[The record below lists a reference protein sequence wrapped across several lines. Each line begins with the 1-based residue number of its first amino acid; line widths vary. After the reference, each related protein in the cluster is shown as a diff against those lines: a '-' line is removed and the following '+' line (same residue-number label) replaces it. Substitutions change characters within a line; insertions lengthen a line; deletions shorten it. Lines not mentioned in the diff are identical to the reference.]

1 MENCNVGGG
10 QRQDFRPAASAAF
23 LSALFLSLL
32 CGLFYNVWKYDVE
45 RIVREE
51 GSFHGKISGKFG
63 DKELEWIQNFGG
75 VSKTRVGKG
84 QGRQPLWSSGLSGKG
99 I

>member
-1 MENCNVGGG
+1 MWRIVMWEGDRG
-10 QRQDFRPAASAAF
+10 RIFRPAASAAF

-51 GSFHGKISGKFG
+51 KRRGNICG
-63 DKELEWIQNFGG
+63 EL
-75 VSKTRVGKG
+75 
-84 QGRQPLWSSGLSGKG
+84 
-99 I
+99 